1 MNYRSQLKKVL
12 LLLSLL
18 LVLIV
23 SCVQLPKYAQPRF
36 HAFESNRLA
45 SMKGFSYRQL
55 EVKDFQSESISPDY
69 SQYNHHIGAQS
80 CINIRPSRGVIVR
93 ITQSYYEDM
102 LFYIGTISQ
111 LKFEAIFIPECS
123 WWNPTLAKGKEGY
136 VLQHEQIHFALTELT
151 ARKLTNEASSE
162 INGYLA
168 IGNTYLESQKEVKK
182 KLQTMV
188 RGAMEVSIKE
198 HSDFDKD
205 TSMFYDPRA
214 QRKWLERVD
223 ARLAE

>member
-1 MNYRSQLKKVL
+1 MNHRSQLKKVL
-12 LLLSLL
+12 LVLSLL

-23 SCVQLPKYAQPRF
+23 SCVQLPKYALPQF
-36 HAFESNRLA
+36 HASENNGLA

-55 EVKDFQSESISPDY
+55 EVKDFQAESISPDY
-69 SQYNHHIGAQS
+69 SQYNHHISAQS
-80 CINIRPSRGVIVR
+80 CINIRPSRQTIVR
-93 ITQSYYEDM
+93 IIQSYYQDM

-123 WWNPTLAKGKEGY
+123 WWNPNLAKGKEGY

-162 INGYLA
+162 VKGYLA

-182 KLQTMV
+182 KLHTMV
-188 RGAMEVSIKE
+188 RGAMEVSIEE
-198 HSDFDKD
+198 HTDFDKD
-205 TSMFYDPRA
+205 TSVFYDPRV
-214 QRKWLERVD
+214 QRKWLARVD

>member
-1 MNYRSQLKKVL
+1 MNHRSQLKKVL

-23 SCVQLPKYAQPRF
+23 SCVQLPKYAEPRF
-36 HAFESNRLA
+36 HASENNRLA
-45 SMKGFSYRQL
+45 NMKGFSYRQL
-55 EVKDFQSESISPDY
+55 EVKDFQAESISPDY
-69 SQYNHHIGAQS
+69 SQYSHHIGAQS
-80 CINIRPSRGVIVR
+80 CINIRPSREVIVR
-93 ITQSYYEDM
+93 IIQSYYQDM

-123 WWNPTLAKGKEGY
+123 WWNPNLAKGKEGY

-162 INGYLA
+162 VKGYLA

-188 RGAMEVSIKE
+188 RGAMEVSIEE
-198 HSDFDKD
+198 HTDFDKD